1 MKSWMFFARSSG
13 KEGIE
18 RSGKVGCKK
27 WMQASPQLKKCF
39 PSPMSDSP
47 EGPKNKELES
57 IYSGYGKIKYRCSV
71 RPIKNPEKIETLTVE
86 ARSFEEAIEKLQ
98 RDHYLIIAIEIAGGG
113 RKSASGLFGVKFP
126 SVKRSE

>member
-1 MKSWMFFARSSG
+1 MSFAKYNARG
-13 KEGIE
+13 IIE
-18 RSGKVGCKK
+18 RSGRVACEK
-27 WMQASPQLKKCF
+27 WKQASLQLKKCF